1 MRNLIA
7 KLLLTVAVLLGSAGV
22 SFALP
27 ECDGSPLEITY
38 ISEWPSNWD
47 YCHGKVTFNSNAPRW
62 AGDQFSGEFRNGK
75 RHGQGTSLYASGDKY
90 VGEFRNG
97 KKTGQGTYIHTNGDR
112 YIGGYRNGKQHGQ
125 GTYIHASGNKYV
137 GEYRN
142 GERYGHG
149 IYTWTNGDKYVGE
162 YRNGKK
168 HGQGTNTFGE
178 GDKYVGEYRNGI
190 RHGHGTYTSHEGHQY
205 VGEFRNDKY
214 NGNFVVTYPSGAK
227 YIGQFKNGKKNGQGT
242 IIFSDGRKKIGIWKN
257 GEFEYAQKVKP
268 PPTSAKSVIEYA
280 VRLTGMERCTGYT
293 YWDNCVNVHQRSS
306 GYGRIYIQ
314 YYVSNRHIKT
324 VEIAANATID
334 SLPKYALVNLNPN
347 RSSPPTRIAK
357 PKPPKVVSSAPT
369 YANLSDPRLCK
380 KALNSSRTSWDRS
393 RKYRAYSNAA
403 KRRGLTI
410 KYCRLVLGISKPK
423 PPVRMVKKK
432 PKLIPIGTGSGFSI
446 TNKGHILTNE
456 HVVRGCKAVVVHLK
470 QKKFKKAVI
479 LSKDKKND
487 LALLK
492 ANFTPET
499 VFSISQ
505 KNAQEL
511 DDVIVAGF
519 PLSGTLSSTV
529 KMTKGIVS
537 SLAGIRNDYSRIQID
552 AAVQPGNSGGPIISS
567 TGKVVAVAVEIL
579 KKEYFRKK
587 SGIIPENTNFGVKA
601 TVARTFLEAN
611 DLVLPTSTKKITGKR
626 AIRSLIKGGTYFLS
640 CWSTKEV
647 RAKLAKARRPAI
659 NVDQTTYKLIES
671 ILK

>member
-1 MRNLIA
+1 
-7 KLLLTVAVLLGSAGV
+7 
-22 SFALP
+22 F
-27 ECDGSPLEITY
+27 
-38 ISEWPSNWD
+38 
-47 YCHGKVTFNSNAPRW
+47 
-62 AGDQFSGEFRNGK
+62 
-75 RHGQGTSLYASGDKY
+75 
-90 VGEFRNG
+90 
-97 KKTGQGTYIHTNGDR
+97 
-112 YIGGYRNGKQHGQ
+112 
-125 GTYIHASGNKYV
+125 
-137 GEYRN
+137 
-142 GERYGHG
+142 
-149 IYTWTNGDKYVGE
+149 
-162 YRNGKK
+162 
-168 HGQGTNTFGE
+168 
-178 GDKYVGEYRNGI
+178 
-190 RHGHGTYTSHEGHQY
+190 
-205 VGEFRNDKY
+205 
-214 NGNFVVTYPSGAK
+214 
-227 YIGQFKNGKKNGQGT
+227 NGQGT
-242 IIFSDGRKKIGIWKN
+242 FTFANGRKKEGIWKDN
-257 GEFEYAQKVKP
+257 KFQYAQSRTGPTRVVKP
-268 PPTSAKSVIEYA
+268 KVGKP
-280 VRLTGMERCTGYT
+280 LT
-293 YWDNCVNVHQRSS
+293 
-306 GYGRIYIQ
+306 
-314 YYVSNRHIKT
+314 
-324 VEIAANATID
+324 
-334 SLPKYALVNLNPN
+334 
-347 RSSPPTRIAK
+347 
-357 PKPPKVVSSAPT
+357 T

-393 RKYRAYSNAA
+393 RKYKSYSNAA

-423 PPVRMVKKK
+423 PPVRIVKKK
-432 PKLIPIGTGSGFSI
+432 PKLIPISTGSGFSI

-456 HVVRGCKAVVVHLK
+456 HVVRECKAVVVHLK
-470 QKKFKKAVI
+470 RKKFKKATI
-479 LSKDKKND
+479 LSKDKRND

-505 KNAQEL
+505 KNAKEL

-552 AAVQPGNSGGPIISS
+552 AAVQPGNSGGPIINSA
-567 TGKVVAVAVEIL
+567 GNVVAVAVEIL

-611 DLVLPTSTKKITGKR
+611 DLFLPTSTKKITGKR

-640 CWSTKEV
+640 CWSTKEI